1 MVYSAAV
8 MRYRKIPLFFDSNDV
23 QIVQIVGNLHAV
35 GEQKNQV
42 GPKARSEKNCLDCS
56 DCWRLYLPNLN
67 PSMLEKVFVK
77 IVGAKESRCTIF
89 LRSFFC
95 A

>member
-8 MRYRKIPLFFDSNDV
+8 MRHRKIPLSFDSNDV
-23 QIVQIVGNLHAV
+23 QIVQIVGNFHAV

-42 GPKARSEKNCLDCS
+42 GPKARSEKKLF
-56 DCWRLYLPNLN
+56 RLFGL
-67 PSMLEKVFVK
+67 LE
-77 IVGAKESRCTIF
+77 IIF
-89 LRSFFC
+89 